1 MQKANV
7 VIIWQN
13 KIKTLNTIKKIA
25 TWFICATGPKLRN
38 ADF

>member
-13 KIKTLNTIKKIA
+13 KIKTLNTIKKLPH
-25 TWFICATGPKLRN
+25 GLSVQQVQS
-38 ADF
+38 